1 MTNWRILY
9 LEDDIEMHKLVSR
22 CLPENTRLYSVATV
36 DEALRCLQE
45 MDFHIILIDLA
56 LRQETGFD
64 FLESLKD
71 QEFNFLPTLIVITG
85 SGEEVDEI
93 KCHDFNVHEFVRK
106 PLRPQVFSSLIQ
118 KFLRRFE
125 DSNNH
130 FRFGP
135 LEINKKRMEVKLEDK
150 FLPLTIKEY
159 QLLKKFVENPGKT
172 ISREELFTDVWEGSS
187 DTQTRTIDMH
197 VSALRK
203 KLGNFGESISSIRG
217 VGYVFSDKLSQT

>member
-1 MTNWRILY
+1 
-9 LEDDIEMHKLVSR
+9 MHKLVSR

-36 DEALRCLQE
+36 DEAISCLKKQ
-45 MDFHIILIDLA
+45 DFHIILIDLA

-64 FLESLKD
+64 FLEAMKD
-71 QEFNFLPTLIVITG
+71 HEFNFLPTLIVITG
-85 SGEEVDEI
+85 SDQEVDEI
-93 KCHDFNVHEFVRK
+93 KCHDINVHDFVRK

-125 DSNNH
+125 DSDNH

-135 LEINKKRMEVKLEDK
+135 LELNKKSMEVKVEDK

-172 ISREELFTDVWEGSS
+172 ISREELFIDVWEGSS

-203 KLGNFGESISSIRG
+203 KLGTFGDSISSIRG
-217 VGYVFSDKLSQT
+217 VGYVFSDRLSQT